1 MDIYTATNKANWLLT
16 YTNELAENTPGMY
29 KSSKERLRNIA
40 QMCTEVVQ
48 NISLILQEEML
59 SQDDED
65 ISHKDAEILQRDVRD
80 MGEKLLEVAEFMNTS
95 YNVAQEASYD
105 VSDSDAVEAETKKY
119 AEKSEDTAKISRQE
133 RKSILVKYEDIL
145 SISGVSD
152 DSYVECQEC
161 KTLVHTWFSA
171 RFLKNSNT
179 PGFRYDIRRIPE
191 WIEDIV
197 IAYCYH
203 KREGTLDSFNSD
215 FYRWCKSLDEKT
227 CVYAVPYEIYL
238 IDTDTSSYMTLQAV
252 VLWDVLVD
260 HGYIR
265 LNELK
270 DKSLNHFSN
279 IRDHMYERCRD
290 SACEELNYYTDYTYD
305 PDILSKLNFIKCG
318 DNT

>member
-16 YTNELAENTPGMY
+16 YTNSLAENTPGMY

-59 SQDDED
+59 IQDDED

-80 MGEKLLEVAEFMNTS
+80 MGERLLEVAEFMNTS
-95 YNVAQEASYD
+95 YNVTQEDSYD
-105 VSDSDAVEAETKKY
+105 VVPLDTQEDITEERTRQ
-119 AEKSEDTAKISRQE
+119 SEDSAKISRQE

-145 SISGVSD
+145 GISGVSD
-152 DSYVECQEC
+152 DPYLECQEC
-161 KTLVHTWFSA
+161 KTLVHTWFSS
-171 RFLKNSNT
+171 RFIKNSNT
-179 PGFRYDIRRIPE
+179 PGFRYDIRRITD

-203 KREGTLDSFNSD
+203 KREGTLDSFKSS
-215 FYRWCKSLDEKT
+215 FCSWCESLDDKN

-260 HGYIR
+260 LGYIR